1 MMAYTSEDIKY
12 HDMTKM
18 YDTMKKL
25 KYSELV
31 DVLDNVQ
38 ELLDKKKEEYR
49 DKVINNFLDAYEELS
64 KADIDVYCTCHY
76 CNEEVLLSKDS
87 LDFV

>member
-49 DKVINNFLDAYEELS
+49 DKVINNFLDKFSLF
-64 KADIDVYCTCHY
+64 KNTFIF
-76 CNEEVLLSKDS
+76 LLATKI
-87 LDFV
+87 F